1 MTVVIFRPRQR
12 HSGGPRRAAGQ
23 PALEGVALVASIWLL
38 LTVGARLAGRLDGAA
53 GIALAVLAAVWG
65 YVAADLVSGLVHWFC
80 DRFFEEDSALIGP
93 LLIAPFREHHRDPR
107 GMTRHG
113 FLELTGNSAL
123 GLVPVLGAASWA
135 PLPPFADAA
144 LIAFALAALATNLL
158 HGWAHAERV
167 PAAIAWLQTR
177 RLILGPEAHAQHHAP
192 GHRGAY
198 CVTSGWMNGLAD
210 SLGVFERLER
220 TLRAL
225 GVPATRAS

>member
-1 MTVVIFRPRQR
+1 MRAVIFRPRQR
-12 HSGGPRRAAGQ
+12 HPGGRRRAPAQ
-23 PALEGVALVASIWLL
+23 PAIEVVALVVSTGLL
-38 LTVGARLAGRLDGAA
+38 LAVGTRFAGRLDGAA
-53 GIALAVLAAVWG
+53 GIALAVLAAVSG

-80 DRFFEEDSALIGP
+80 DRFFEDDSALIGP